1 MPEDVSLDIVQ
12 KVINPIRKSSSANYD
27 HHYEDFVK
35 FVINRNGTVQCFK
48 LAEVIEYF
56 NFLVNRGFQ
65 SNTLRSVR
73 SILREPLLLYF
84 PEYDLS
90 KDVLVNKLIRY
101 VKSLKP
107 KLSYNF
113 PAWNLD
119 LVVRMIQLRECQD
132 LEYIFKKTL
141 FVLFIACPYR
151 VAEFKAISLASS
163 SLSPHHVLLKTHL
176 LFCSKNQSDSFCPLP
191 IVVQKF
197 EEDPRICPVTLINN
211 YVRCTEA
218 LCRDRNVLRPDQLW
232 IGVNLRPLSVNTIS
246 KWVKDIIFFW
256 QIQVLV
262 RLDLGFIQLG
272 HRSLLIC

>member
-1 MPEDVSLDIVQ
+1 
-12 KVINPIRKSSSANYD
+12 
-27 HHYEDFVK
+27 
-35 FVINRNGTVQCFK
+35 
-48 LAEVIEYF
+48 
-56 NFLVNRGFQ
+56 
-65 SNTLRSVR
+65 
-73 SILREPLLLYF
+73 
-84 PEYDLS
+84 
-90 KDVLVNKLIRY
+90 
-101 VKSLKP
+101 
-107 KLSYNF
+107 
-113 PAWNLD
+113 
-119 LVVRMIQLRECQD
+119 MIQLRECQD

-246 KWVKDIIFFW
+246 KWVKDIIFLADPSAGTFRFGVHS
-256 QIQVLV
+256 IRSQVASHLLARNVPIKEIIAAMNWRSSSTFTRFYARLGIETAV
-262 RLDLGFIQLG
+262 RAVLAGQLPTV
-272 HRSLLIC
+272 